1 MIVLFRVDD
10 RLIHG
15 QVVLGWG
22 TVLKPDRIVVADD
35 RVAANEWERDLYAA
49 AAPPDIKVS
58 ILSLSEA
65 AAQIKAG
72 IFDGEKLF
80 LLVKQPKSVL
90 TLMDLGLPVS
100 EVNVGGIHY
109 REGREKILENIYI
122 DPEERSVMRE
132 LAKRGVTLDGRAL
145 PSSKAVT
152 LNSRVV

>member
-22 TVLKPDRIVVADD
+22 TALKPDRIILVDD
-35 RVAANEWERDLYAA
+35 AVAANEWERNLYAS
-49 AAPPDIKVS
+49 AAPAEIKVS
-58 ILSLSEA
+58 ILALTEA
-65 AAQIKAG
+65 AAQLKAG
-72 IFDGEKLF
+72 VFDAEKVI
-80 LLVKQPKSVL
+80 LLVKHPGNVL
-90 TLMDLGLPVS
+90 ALMDLGLPVT

-109 REGREKILENIYI
+109 REGREKVLENVYL
-122 DPEERSVMRE
+122 DAGERGVMRE
-132 LAKRGVTLDGRAL
+132 LVKRGVTLDGRAL